1 MASISRSDFLAIC
14 TSPKLGEERVEP
26 PSTLPKG
33 YSYLHELL
41 GFPRLEKAARFFALT
56 IDLLQNIKQPFT
68 IKYAN

>member
-1 MASISRSDFLAIC
+1 MASISRSDFLAIF

-26 PSTLPKG
+26 LSTLPKG

-56 IDLLQNIKQPFT
+56 IACALTSFKILNNPSP
-68 IKYAN
+68 

>member
-1 MASISRSDFLAIC
+1 MASISRSNFLAIC

-26 PSTLPKG
+26 LSTLPKG

-56 IDLLQNIKQPFT
+56 IACA